1 MCNTPPGIC
10 YGIIICAN
18 ICQYC
23 LSTWLMLY
31 HNKGEGVWMKSR
43 SSKYIMVP
51 MPLFLNA
58 GEAASGGYA
67 FALHDQSSGF
77 KQNPVSANEYT
88 PRWMQ
93 PSTSHEFTLARKKR
107 PVVLWKTHKSGQPNT
122 YEVATILS
130 SVKTIIGNEGNES
143 PWRISIA
150 SMSMSIVS
158 CPVFEPSS
166 NWQLKVIGYAKAG
179 PTAKTKIVIK
189 QRISNPPS
197 QYRGMIT

>member
-1 MCNTPPGIC
+1 
-10 YGIIICAN
+10 
-18 ICQYC
+18 
-23 LSTWLMLY
+23 
-31 HNKGEGVWMKSR
+31 MKSR
-43 SSKYIMVP
+43 SSKYIIIP
-51 MPLFLNA
+51 MPLFLSS
-58 GEAASGGYA
+58 GEAASRGYA

-77 KQNPVSANEYT
+77 KQNPLSANEYT

-107 PVVLWKTHKSGQPNT
+107 PVVLWKTHESGQPNT

-150 SMSMSIVS
+150 SMSIVS
-158 CPVFEPSS
+158 CPAFEPSS
-166 NWQLKVIGYAKAG
+166 NWQLKVIGSAKAG

-189 QRISNPPS
+189 QRISNHPS

>member
-23 LSTWLMLY
+23 LSTWLILY
-31 HNKGEGVWMKSR
+31 HNNGEGVWMKSR

-150 SMSMSIVS
+150 SMSMSIVN
-158 CPVFEPSS
+158 CQLSS
-166 NWQLKVIGYAKAG
+166 VRTVLKLAIEGDRLCKSWSYC
-179 PTAKTKIVIK
+179 
-189 QRISNPPS
+189 QN
-197 QYRGMIT
+197 